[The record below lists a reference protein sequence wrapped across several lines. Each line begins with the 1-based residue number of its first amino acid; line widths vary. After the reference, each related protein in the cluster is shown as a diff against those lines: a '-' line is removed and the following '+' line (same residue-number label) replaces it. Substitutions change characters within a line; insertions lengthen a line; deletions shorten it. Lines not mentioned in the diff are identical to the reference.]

1 MIARTDQVQWGRT
14 TIHYSYTFAPRRTL
28 AIHVHP
34 DLAVTVVAPEETD
47 PEAIREKVRKRALWI
62 RNARREFELYLP
74 KMPPRRYVSGES
86 HRYLGRQY
94 RLKAV
99 QGDAE
104 AVKCMRGYF
113 WVTTR
118 EQPEPERVAT
128 RLNEWNRARAHVI
141 FHDRLAACH
150 ERARRLEVPRPPLT
164 IRRLT
169 TRWGSCTR
177 TGRIIL
183 NLDLIKAPKDCIDY
197 VITHELCHLKEHH
210 HGPRFWRLM
219 ERVMPDYEE
228 RKRRLNLTAK
238 LQ

>member
-1 MIARTDQVQWGRT
+1 MIAPMDQVQWGRT
-14 TIHYSYTFAPRRTL
+14 TIHYSYSFAERRTM

-34 DLAVTVVAPEETD
+34 DLAVTVVAPEGAELD
-47 PEAIREKVRKRALWI
+47 AIREKVKKRAAWI
-62 RNARREFELYLP
+62 RKSKREFELYLP
-74 KMPPRRYVSGES
+74 KAPPRRYVSGES

-99 QGDAE
+99 QGEAE
-104 AVKCMRGYF
+104 GVKCMRGYF

-118 EQPEPERVAT
+118 EQPDPERVAK
-128 RLNEWNRARAHVI
+128 RLNEWYRARAHSI
-141 FHDRLAACH
+141 FHERLTACH
-150 ERARRLEVPRPPLT
+150 ERARRVGVPLPPLT
-164 IRRLT
+164 IRQLT
-169 TRWGSCTR
+169 SRWGSCTR

-210 HGPRFWRLM
+210 HGPKFWRLM

-228 RKRRLNLTAK
+228 RKRRLNLTVT
-238 LQ
+238 

>member
-1 MIARTDQVQWGRT
+1 MIARMDQVQWGRT
-14 TIHYSYTFAPRRTL
+14 TVHYSYTFAPRRTM

-34 DLAVTVVAPEETD
+34 DLSVSVVAPEGAALG
-47 PEAIREKVRKRALWI
+47 AIREKVRKRAAWI
-62 RNARREFELYLP
+62 RKSRREFELYLP
-74 KMPPRRYVSGES
+74 KTPPRRYVSGET

-99 QGDAE
+99 QGE
-104 AVKCMRGYF
+104 ELGVKCLRGYL

-118 EQPEPERVAT
+118 AKPDSEEVA
-128 RLNEWNRARAHVI
+128 RHLNEWYRVRAHVI
-141 FHDRLAACH
+141 FQERLSVCY
-150 ERARRLEVPRPPLT
+150 ERARRLGISPPPLT
-164 IRRLT
+164 IRKLS

-177 TGRIIL
+177 AGRIIL

-210 HGPRFWRLM
+210 HGPRFWRLL

-228 RKRRLNLTAK
+228 RKRRLNLMVNHH
-238 LQ
+238 